1 MDLSTLQIFVEV
13 ARKGNF
19 AAVARDRNLD
29 PSSVSRAI
37 AGLEDELGFRL
48 FQRTTRQVSLTEAG
62 TAYFER
68 IEPLVETLDQ
78 AAQAAVDLTARPNGT
93 LRVTASVAF
102 GLTCIVPY
110 LSDFS
115 ARYPDLTVDL
125 VLTDATLDL
134 LAERIDLAV
143 RLGLLADSTLIAQR
157 LFPTRY
163 CVCASPGYL
172 KQWGTPTQPGDIAH
186 HNCLRFPLAG
196 FRTRWIFKDQTGTL
210 SEIPVQGR
218 LLISNAIA
226 LQHCAIAGMGLALLP
241 HWLVGNALRE
251 GALINLFPDYSVTAT
266 EFNTAAWLVYPSRT
280 YIPLKVLAFI
290 DFMKTT
296 AHAHIEACAK
306 KRQASEVSAP

>member
-1 MDLSTLQIFVEV
+1 MDLSTLQLFVEV
-13 ARKGNF
+13 VRKGSF

-37 AGLEDELGFRL
+37 AGLEEELGLRL
-48 FQRTTRQVSLTEAG
+48 FQRTTRQISLTEAG
-62 TAYFER
+62 TVYFER
-68 IEPLVETLDQ
+68 IEPLVGTLDQ
-78 AAQAAVDLTARPNGT
+78 AAQAAVDLTEHPKGT

-110 LSDFS
+110 LSDFN

-143 RLGLLADSTLIAQR
+143 RLGLLADSNLIAQQ

-172 KQWGTPTQPGDIAH
+172 KQRGTPTQPGDIEH

-196 FRTRWIFKDQTGTL
+196 FRTRWIFKDQTGTM
-210 SEIPVQGR
+210 SEIPVQGH
-218 LLISNAIA
+218 LLVSNAIA
-226 LQHCAIAGMGLALLP
+226 LQHCAIAGMGLTLLP
-241 HWLVGNALRE
+241 HWLVGSALRE
-251 GALINLFPDYSVTAT
+251 GTLINLFPQYSVTAT

-280 YIPLKVLAFI
+280 HIPLKVLAFI
-290 DFMKTT
+290 DFIKTT
-296 AHAHIEACAK
+296 AHAHVEA
-306 KRQASEVSAP
+306 